1 MLEPRKF
8 SQLDFLTVALTWGVL
23 VTFFATVGRSETPTI
38 KLPDLPEPVAFI
50 VVEAQPL
57 PFAPVTV
64 KVSPRSPACDCKDCN
79 CLDGCACGTAHKYV
93 GSVDAGI
100 QCLRCWE
107 VKSDPLHTVGDGG
120 SSPPASL
127 AREGVAQRQS
137 PTTYTA
143 AQGRWVR
150 SCGPNGCSQVWQASQ
165 PAALPKARQSVQPQ
179 RRGLFGWR
187 R

>member
-1 MLEPRKF
+1 MSRPL
-8 SQLDFLTVALTWGVL
+8 STTDLLWIAAVL
-23 VTFFATVGRSETPTI
+23 GLLNFCLAVEIVSAEVVVISTRRETP
-38 KLPDLPEPVAFI
+38 
-50 VVEAQPL
+50 QPL

>member
-8 SQLDFLTVALTWGVL
+8 SQLDFLAVALTWAVL

-64 KVSPRSPACDCKDCN
+64 KVSPECGCVDCRCVDCDCGAVKN
-79 CLDGCACGTAHKYV
+79 TGTGIV
-93 GSVDAGI
+93 GA
-100 QCLRCWE
+100 RY
-107 VKSDPLHTVGDGG
+107 PTPAARHPAPTYTVGDGG

-137 PTTYTA
+137 PTTYTS

-150 SCGPNGCSQVWQASQ
+150 SCNGSSCQMVWQASQ

>member
-1 MLEPRKF
+1 MSRPL
-8 SQLDFLTVALTWGVL
+8 STTDLLWIAAVL
-23 VTFFATVGRSETPTI
+23 GLLNFCLAVEIVSAEVVVISTRRETP
-38 KLPDLPEPVAFI
+38 
-50 VVEAQPL
+50 QPL
-57 PFAPVTV
+57 APAPNPLCKCVDCKCLDCDCGTV
-64 KVSPRSPACDCKDCN
+64 KSN
-79 CLDGCACGTAHKYV
+79 TG
-93 GSVDAGI
+93 AGI
-100 QCLRCWE
+100 VGARY
-107 VKSDPLHTVGDGG
+107 PTPAARHPAPTYTVGDGG

-137 PTTYTA
+137 PTTYTS